1 MINAQERVI
10 APSHN
15 FVGGIKEKKDYISSL
30 PWWWWWRDV
39 GDGDDDDVND
49 EDDDG
54 DDDDVDDERKD
65 YLLRGSW
72 CLPGK

>member
-1 MINAQERVI
+1 M
-10 APSHN
+10 
-15 FVGGIKEKKDYISSL
+15 
-30 PWWWWWRDV
+30 
-39 GDGDDDDVND
+39 ND

-72 CLPGK
+72 CLPGSGKYSLLPSVPVQGRRLGTLVGG